1 MMLGLI
7 FGKNGGNFWREEWK
21 SDFCQKRGSTPPH
34 RKGGRKAIRPGRW
47 ASGRADGHPG
57 RWSSG
62 QMVLRNV
69 RESGRRKTEDGRKN
83 MKKSCKAP
91 HPGIR
96 ADGPPGRQKEAGQAE
111 GIRHQG
117 TFIFQWKLFPSCYI
131 VRLKYKSKN
140 NNINL

>member
-21 SDFCQKRGSTPPH
+21 SGFCQKRGSPPPT
-34 RKGGRKAIRPGRW
+34 GREE
-47 ASGRADGHPG
+47 GHPA
-57 RWSSG
+57 G

-96 ADGPPGRQKEAGQAE
+96 ADGHPGRQKEPGRQ
-111 GIRHQG
+111 GIRYHGRQDIA
-117 TFIFQWKLFPSCYI
+117 TFIFHWKLFPSCAI
-131 VRLKYKSKN
+131 ARLKYQSKN
-140 NNINL
+140 NHINLLPFNILYE